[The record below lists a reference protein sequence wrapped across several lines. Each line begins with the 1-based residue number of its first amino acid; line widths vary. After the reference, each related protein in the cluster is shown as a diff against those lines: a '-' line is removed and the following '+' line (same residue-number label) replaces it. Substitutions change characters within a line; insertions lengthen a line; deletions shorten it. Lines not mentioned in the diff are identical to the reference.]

1 MAPQIDTLL
10 RNMEGRETT
19 VRYKQLRETS
29 NLLLS
34 AAPERFKDVGAMDTM
49 LGQLADVSRDPQAF
63 SMVSQAFTRIL
74 AEGKIDRQHL
84 NEMSVDTGFAFKK
97 AMADALKVTPEQ
109 LLGSNWK
116 NFISPIAEKVFP
128 LLTPAALTHALRI
141 KSFGSPV
148 RASPLPPEG
157 GDAARAENGTL
168 VATNRR
174 LAQWTD

>member
-1 MAPQIDTLL
+1 VRAERGVLQNQLRSGTEAAGRGSMAPQIDTLL

-34 AAPERFKDVGAMDTM
+34 AAPERFKAVGAMDTM

-128 LLTPAALTHALRI
+128 LLNP
-141 KSFGSPV
+141 
-148 RASPLPPEG
+148 G
-157 GDAARAENGTL
+157 GVDAC
-168 VATNRR
+168 VADQVVWF
-174 LAQWTD
+174 AGPS